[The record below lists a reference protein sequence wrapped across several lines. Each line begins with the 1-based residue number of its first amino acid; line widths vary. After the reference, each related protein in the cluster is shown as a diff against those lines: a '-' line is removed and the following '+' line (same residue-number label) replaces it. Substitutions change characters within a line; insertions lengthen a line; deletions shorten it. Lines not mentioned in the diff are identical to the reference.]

1 MADLLGSLFRSRTRA
16 RILALLFADPQR
28 EWHIRGLAREVGD
41 SAGNVRREL
50 LRLAGAGYLTRRS
63 QANLVLYKLDQS
75 HPLYPE
81 LRALVSKTVGAE
93 KLVGEALAGVAGV
106 RLAFLY
112 GSYAAAAEHP
122 GSDLDVMVVGRPEG
136 RDVHRA
142 LRPVEDELRREV
154 NYVLL
159 DEDELGRRWREND
172 GFLRDVLAGPVR
184 VVVGSADDL
193 KALTGAEALTGGKAP
208 TDGKAPRGGGP
219 EAGVQAPAGECA
231 DTPGEGQT
239 RDKPGDRQGADA

>member
-1 MADLLGSLFRSRTRA
+1 VEVIVVADLLGGLFRSRTRT

-28 EWHIRGLAREVGD
+28 EWHVRGLAREVGD

-50 LRLAGAGYLTRRS
+50 LRLAGAGYLERRT
-63 QANLVLYKLDQS
+63 QANLVLYRLDQS

-81 LRALVSKTVGAE
+81 LRALVLKTVGAE

-112 GSYAAAAEHP
+112 GSFASASERP
-122 GSDLDVMVVGRPEG
+122 GSDVDVMVVGRPAG

-142 LRPVEDELRREV
+142 LRPVGEELRREV

-159 DEDELGRRWREND
+159 DEEEFSRRWRDND
-172 GFLRDVLAGPVR
+172 GFLHDVLAGPVS
-184 VVVGSADDL
+184 VVVGGTAGL
-193 KALTGAEALTGGKAP
+193 RALTDE
-208 TDGKAPRGGGP
+208 R
-219 EAGVQAPAGECA
+219 AGAPAGA
-231 DTPGEGQT
+231 
-239 RDKPGDRQGADA
+239 RDA

>member
-1 MADLLGSLFRSRTRA
+1 MADLLGGLFRSRTRT
-16 RILALLFADPQR
+16 RILALLFADPER
-28 EWHIRGLAREVGD
+28 EWHVRGLAREVGD

-50 LRLAGAGYLTRRS
+50 MRLAGAGYLRRRP

-93 KLVGEALAGVAGV
+93 RLVGEALAGVAGV
-106 RLAFLY
+106 RLAFVY
-112 GSYAAAAEHP
+112 GSFAAASESP
-122 GSDLDVMVVGRPEG
+122 VSDIDVMVIGRPAT

-142 LRPVEDELRREV
+142 LRPVGDTLQREV
-154 NYVLL
+154 NYVVFG
-159 DEDELGRRWREND
+159 EDEWARRWRDND

-193 KALTGAEALTGGKAP
+193 AVLTG
-208 TDGKAPRGGGP
+208 
-219 EAGVQAPAGECA
+219 EAG
-231 DTPGEGQT
+231 
-239 RDKPGDRQGADA
+239 GDREGTDA

>member
-1 MADLLGSLFRSRTRA
+1 MADLLGGLFRSRTRT
-16 RILALLFADPQR
+16 RILALLFADPER
-28 EWHIRGLAREVGD
+28 EWHVRGLAREVGD

-50 LRLAGAGYLTRRS
+50 LRLVGAGYLRRRA

-81 LRALVSKTVGAE
+81 LRALVLKTVGAE

-112 GSYAAAAEHP
+112 GSFAAASERP
-122 GSDLDVMVVGRPEG
+122 GSDIDVMVVGRPAA

-142 LRPVEDELRREV
+142 LRPVEDALRREV
-154 NYVLL
+154 NYVVL
-159 DEDELGRRWREND
+159 DEDELARRWRDND

-184 VVVGSADDL
+184 VVVGSADEL
-193 KALTGAEALTGGKAP
+193 ALLT
-208 TDGKAPRGGGP
+208 RGGGAR
-219 EAGVQAPAGECA
+219 E
-231 DTPGEGQT
+231 
-239 RDKPGDRQGADA
+239 RADA

>member
-1 MADLLGSLFRSRTRA
+1 M
-16 RILALLFADPQR
+16 LALFFADPER
-28 EWHIRGLAREVGD
+28 EWHVRGLAREVDD

-50 LRLAGAGYLTRRS
+50 LRLAGAGYLQRRA

-81 LRALVSKTVGAE
+81 LRVLVLKTVGAE

-112 GSYAAAAEHP
+112 GSFAAASERP
-122 GSDLDVMVVGRPEG
+122 GSDIDVMVVGRPAA

-142 LRPVEDELRREV
+142 LRPVEDALRREV
-154 NYVLL
+154 NYLVLE
-159 DEDELGRRWREND
+159 EDEFARRCRDND

-184 VVVGSADDL
+184 VVVGSDGDMAV
-193 KALTGAEALTGGKAP
+193 LTHE
-208 TDGKAPRGGGP
+208 
-219 EAGVQAPAGECA
+219 
-231 DTPGEGQT
+231 PGSEG
-239 RDKPGDRQGADA
+239 